1 MSEDN
6 EIDKNSLERRKSA
19 RSTDIARKIVE
30 QITAREMKKPDNK
43 KDADPD
49 SEGSKADT
57 TDK

>member
-30 QITAREMKKPDNK
+30 QITAREEKKAK
-43 KDADPD
+43 KQKDH
-49 SEGSKADT
+49 STGN
-57 TDK
+57 DKPE